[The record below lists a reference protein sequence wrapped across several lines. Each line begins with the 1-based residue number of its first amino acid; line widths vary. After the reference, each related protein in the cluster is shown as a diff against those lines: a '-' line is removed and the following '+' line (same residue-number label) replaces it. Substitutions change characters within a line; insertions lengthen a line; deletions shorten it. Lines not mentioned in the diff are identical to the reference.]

1 MLWIELIIF
10 LAIIVIGARI
20 GGIGMGTVAGLGLI
34 VFYGTVIA
42 AVNFGQTGTTHK
54 GKYLVNHSFM
64 HP

>member
-34 VFYGTVIA
+34 VFTEYLSLLLTLIR
-42 AVNFGQTGTTHK
+42 QEQHI
-54 GKYLVNHSFM
+54 LVNIW
-64 HP
+64 